1 MVCGIMVK
9 EHIPTLIMC
18 SEAECVCNMGRGV
31 CVCVLNT
38 VIMGVT
44 LFVILDMSHYTR
56 THTFELCFYALVDK
70 LFSNGHAQNA
80 R

>member
-1 MVCGIMVK
+1 MVHGIMVK

-18 SEAECVCNMGRGV
+18 SEAESVCNMGRGV

-44 LFVILDMSHYTR
+44 LFVILDMSH
-56 THTFELCFYALVDK
+56 THTHTL
-70 LFSNGHAQNA
+70 
-80 R
+80 